1 MKCAASKANFCSSRR
16 YCGKSPEVD
25 TNIISVDFSSLQTEI
40 EPLQSEPPKCPSCAS
55 YFTLNSFTE
64 DGNITC
70 PFCNAITRIS
80 SPKDSYISEETVE
93 LVISPPELQKLEKV
107 VEKTEKTED
116 NKTIVFC
123 IDVSGSMGS
132 RPTDKN
138 GKTLNNTS
146 VLEVI
151 KSAMTHQIKAMI
163 TENPHQKVCIVTF
176 DSDVTILGDCTK
188 TPIKVN
194 RSFMND
200 FDSLVDIA
208 TEKIEQSTL
217 EISSEKILSSLKALH
232 SGSCT
237 ALGPAL
243 LVSTVAAGKQNNGS
257 VILCTDGLAN
267 EGLGSQGSQNEKAF
281 YQHVS
286 EVARK
291 SGVIINVNT
300 VKGCDANMKVIGE
313 CAVLTDGQVMVVDP
327 ENITDAF
334 KGALDSEL
342 IARQIVLDVFL
353 PQSLYVK
360 DEFSDVKVSK
370 KSVDVGNALDDTTY
384 QFKYAKRN
392 GDDKLET
399 FTVQLGIK
407 YTKKNGGVYYRIITR
422 KIEVAKEDEKVD
434 SNGEVLQTYYI
445 QQTAEHKRRGSIE
458 RAKENIGMFRQAQQ
472 VSKQEMQSEYN
483 TYADDME
490 DKLEENNDE
499 AWAVNQTASKW
510 SMKKAKKF
518 SGK

>member
-1 MKCAASKANFCSSRR
+1 MECAASKADFCSFS
-16 YCGKSPEVD
+16 YSPNGAPKVD
-25 TNIISVDFSSLQTEI
+25 TNIISANFSTLQTEI
-40 EPLQSEPPKCPSCAS
+40 EPLQSEPPKCPSCGS
-55 YFTLNSFTE
+55 YFTVNSFKE
-64 DGNITC
+64 DGNIIC
-70 PFCNAITRIS
+70 PFCNSITHIS

-93 LVISPPELQKLEKV
+93 LVLSPPELQKLEKV
-107 VEKTEKTED
+107 EEESEKVID

-132 RPTDKN
+132 QPTDKN
-138 GKTLNNTS
+138 GKTMNGTS

-151 KSAMTHQIKAMI
+151 KSAMIHQIKAMLN
-163 TENPHQKVCIVTF
+163 ENPQQKVCIVTF
-176 DSDVTILGDCTK
+176 DSVVTILGDCTK
-188 TPIKVN
+188 TPITVN
-194 RSFMND
+194 HHFMND
-200 FDSLVDIA
+200 FDSLVDVA
-208 TEKIEQSTL
+208 TEKIELTTL
-217 EISSEKILSSLKALH
+217 ETSSEKILSALKAL
-232 SGSCT
+232 SPGSCT

-267 EGLGSQGSQNEKAF
+267 EGLGSSGSQNEKLF

-291 SGVIINVNT
+291 NGVIINVNT

-327 ENITDAF
+327 ENITEAF

-342 IARQIVLDVFL
+342 IARQIVLDIFL

-360 DEFSDVKVSK
+360 DEFSNEKVSK

-392 GDDKLET
+392 SEDKLET

-434 SNGEVLQTYYI
+434 LNGEVLQTYYI

-472 VSKQEMQSEYN
+472 VSKQVMQSEYN

-490 DKLEENNDE
+490 NRLEEDNDE
-499 AWAVNQTASKW
+499 AWAVNQTATKW
-510 SMKKAKKF
+510 SKKKAKKF
-518 SGK
+518 SEK